1 MMHFTFEGGEQ
12 FDEMEEE
19 DEFNEMSALEMSAGR
34 QVSNSVTAE
43 IRHLIRE
50 IDDILEEF
58 HKLVEQIANT
68 DKLVHA
74 CRDNLD
80 TNNHQFERALHRI
93 NILDG
98 GKGSLM
104 KMYERFKKIADQQNN
119 INTDLKDV
127 RDALLCELGKKISHK
142 EYKGGL
148 MGDNSLKINVL
159 HKAIALLQRDVR
171 NEDFATA
178 GSMSTMGSRDR
189 TLSSTMNSMASFL
202 GLGGQRQQRSPD
214 GFKHEAAV

>member
-1 MMHFTFEGGEQ
+1 M
-12 FDEMEEE
+12 
-19 DEFNEMSALEMSAGR
+19 R
-34 QVSNSVTAE
+34 V
-43 IRHLIRE
+43 
-50 IDDILEEF
+50 
-58 HKLVEQIANT
+58 
-68 DKLVHA
+68 
-74 CRDNLD
+74 
-80 TNNHQFERALHRI
+80 
-93 NILDG
+93 
-98 GKGSLM
+98 
-104 KMYERFKKIADQQNN
+104 
-119 INTDLKDV
+119 
-127 RDALLCELGKKISHK
+127 GKKDGHK

-159 HKAIALLQRDVR
+159 RKAIALLQRDVR